1 MSIGAVLVGLAICLA
16 VLLSDEAILPI
27 LCGWLDVGEE
37 PDCAEHVLVLPG
49 DPTYRPLVAA
59 ALVKAGLVRTVLI
72 PETYLSADVKDGLTP
87 PTASVLRRVVE
98 SRGVPSEDVV
108 LLEGESRTTFGDA
121 RALLRFLQGRP
132 QDRVIVVT
140 NAFHTRRARFIFRRV
155 LGREADRLRFVAA
168 PNPGFADH
176 DWWKHRSG
184 ASTVLSENL
193 KLGFYRVRYS
203 SVRDWTSV
211 ALLIG
216 IALLLRRQQRK
227 HRPPVPRPSRPA
239 PAIGHATT

>member
-1 MSIGAVLVGLAICLA
+1 MSTWAALIGLTMCLA
-16 VLLSDEAILPI
+16 AILHYEAILPI
-27 LCGWLDVGEE
+27 MCEWLNVGEE

-59 ALVKAGLVRTVLI
+59 ALGNAGLAKTVLI
-72 PETYLSADVKDGLTP
+72 PETYTSADVKDGLSP
-87 PTASVLRRVVE
+87 PTAIVLGRVVE
-98 SRGVPSEDVV
+98 ARGVPSEQIV
-108 LLEGESRTTFGDA
+108 LLTGASRTTFGDA
-121 RALLRFLQGRP
+121 RALLRFLQDRP

-155 LGREADRLRFVAA
+155 LGAEADRLRFVAA

-176 DWWKHRSG
+176 DWWKHRNG

-193 KLGFYRVRYS
+193 KMGFYLVRYS
-203 SVRDWTSV
+203 SVREWMCV

-216 IALLLRRQQRK
+216 VAWIMRRRQRTHGLLVK
-227 HRPPVPRPSRPA
+227 RPSRPA
-239 PAIGHATT
+239 PAIGPATT

>member
-1 MSIGAVLVGLAICLA
+1 MSLGSALVGLTICLA
-16 VLLSDEAILPI
+16 ATLSGEAILPI
-27 LCGWLDVGEE
+27 LCGWLNVGEE

-49 DPTYRPLVAA
+49 EPTYRPLVAA
-59 ALVKAGLVRTVLI
+59 ALVKAGLAHTVLI
-72 PETYLSADVKDGLTP
+72 PETYLSADVKDGLSP

-98 SRGVPSEDVV
+98 SRGVPSENVV
-108 LLEGESRTTFGDA
+108 LLQGASRTTFGDA
-121 RALLRFLQGRP
+121 RALMTFLQGRP
-132 QDRVIVVT
+132 QDRVTVVT

-193 KLGFYRVRYS
+193 KLGFYLVRYS
-203 SVRDWTSV
+203 SVRERTSV

-216 IALLLRRQQRK
+216 VAWLLRRQQRK
-227 HRPPVPRPSRPA
+227 HRPLVKRSSRPA
-239 PAIGHATT
+239 PEIGQATT